1 METLINEKQ
10 LSEKLQLSL
19 ACLRRWRLCGTGPLY
34 IKVGPLVRYR
44 PEDIETWMADLPR
57 GGEGRSQLLGQQSA
71 RVPRFQPDTES
82 DSECKLFRRPER
94 R

>member
-57 GGEGRSQLLGQQSA
+57 GGEGRRPVAPATVRKSAQLSA
-71 RVPRFQPDTES
+71 
-82 DSECKLFRRPER
+82 
-94 R
+94 